1 MTSAATD
8 RQALDKL
15 CIDTIRTL
23 SMDAVQKANS
33 GHPGTPMALAP
44 IAYVLY
50 TRVMRHNP
58 QNANWWDRDR
68 FVLSAGHASMLL
80 YSTLYLTGYG
90 LTLDDIKNFRQLGS
104 PTAGHPEY
112 GHAAGIETTTGPLG
126 QGISNA
132 VGMALAERM
141 LAARF
146 NRPGHAIVDHYTYTI
161 ASDGDMQE
169 GVQSEAA
176 SIAGH
181 LGLGRLTAFYD
192 DNHISIEGDTAL
204 SFTEDVGKR
213 YEAYGWHV
221 QNLGE
226 DLGLERIE
234 EAIATA
240 KDVTDQP
247 SLIIVRTH
255 IAPGSPNKQD
265 TEAAHGSPLGEEEVK
280 LTKEAYG
287 WPSEEA
293 FYVPQ
298 EALDHFRECIERGE
312 EFESEWQEHFDAYR
326 SDFKDEAAEFERIM
340 DRRLPK
346 DWDADVPTFTPD
358 QGAIATRKASH
369 EVIQWVAA
377 KVPEFIGG
385 SADLAPSTLTTI
397 NDAESVERSNY
408 GGRNMH
414 YGIREHGM
422 GAIVNGM
429 VLHGLRPFGS
439 TFLIFSDYMKG
450 AMRLSALMGIPSVWV
465 FTHDSIGLGEDGPT
479 HQPIEQLAH
488 LRAVPNMRVVR
499 PAGANET
506 AKAWQFAI
514 NRQDGPT
521 VLALSRQGLPIWD
534 PKGVPD
540 DAISRG
546 AYVLRNKSGKPDVI
560 LIGTGSEV
568 HVCNDAVDLLEEQ
581 GVHARLVSMPC
592 VENFLAQDDAYRDD
606 VLPPDV
612 RARVTVE
619 AAATLGWERIAT
631 DDGEIIGMT
640 TFGASAPA
648 KALYEHFGFTKERV
662 AEVAKQVAERNAE

>member
-1 MTSAATD
+1 MTTTATET
-8 RQALDKL
+8 QALDTL
-15 CIDTIRTL
+15 CINTIRTL

-44 IAYVLY
+44 ITYVLY
-50 TRVMRHNP
+50 TRTMRHNP
-58 QNANWWDRDR
+58 QNAQWPDRDR
-68 FVLSAGHASMLL
+68 FILSAGHASMLL
-80 YSTLYLTGYG
+80 YSMLYLTGYG
-90 LTLDDIKNFRQLGS
+90 LTLDDLKNFRQLGS

-126 QGISNA
+126 QGISNS

-141 LAARF
+141 LAERF
-146 NRPGHAIVDHYTYTI
+146 NRPGHQVVDHWTYTI

-176 SIAGH
+176 SIGGH

-204 SFTEDVGKR
+204 SFSEDVGRR

-226 DLGLERIE
+226 DLGLDRIE
-234 EAIATA
+234 EAIANA
-240 KDVTDQP
+240 KDNVDQP

-265 TEAAHGSPLGEEEVK
+265 TESAHGSPLGEEEVK
-280 LTKEAYG
+280 LTKQAYG
-287 WPSEEA
+287 WPSEEP

-298 EALDHFRECIERGE
+298 EALDHFRECLDRGE
-312 EFESEWQEHFDAYR
+312 EQENEWRERFEAYKSE
-326 SDFKDEAAEFERIM
+326 FKAEAREFERIVAGK
-340 DRRLPK
+340 LPK
-346 DWDADVPTFTPD
+346 GWDADVPRFKPD
-358 QGAIATRKASH
+358 RGMLATRKASH

-377 KVPEFIGG
+377 QVPEFIGG

-397 NDAESVERSNY
+397 DDADSVERSNY

-479 HQPIEQLAH
+479 HQPVEQLAH
-488 LRAVPNMRVVR
+488 LRATPNMYVVR

-506 AKAWQFAI
+506 ALAWQFAI
-514 NRQDGPT
+514 NKQDAPT
-521 VLALSRQGLPIWD
+521 VMALSRQGLPIWD

-540 DAISRG
+540 DAVERG

-568 HVCNDAVDLLEEQ
+568 HVCNEAIDLLDEQ
-581 GVHARLVSMPC
+581 GVNARLVSMPC
-592 VENFLAQDDAYRDD
+592 VEAFLEQDDKYRDE

-612 RARVTVE
+612 RARVVVE
-619 AAATLGWERIAT
+619 AAAPLGWDRIAT
-631 DDGEIIGMT
+631 DDGEIIGMR
-640 TFGASAPA
+640 TFGASGPA
-648 KALYEHFGFTKERV
+648 KALYKHFGFTAENV
-662 AEVAKQVAERNAE
+662 AEVAKKVAERNAE

>member
-8 RQALDKL
+8 KQALDKL

-58 QNANWWDRDR
+58 QDAGWWDRDR

-80 YSTLYLTGYG
+80 YSSLYLTGYG
-90 LTLDDIKNFRQLGS
+90 LTLDDLKNFRQLGS

-126 QGISNA
+126 QGISNS

-146 NRPGHAIVDHYTYTI
+146 NRPGHQIVDHYTYTI

-169 GVQSEAA
+169 GVQSEAT

-181 LGLGRLTAFYD
+181 LGLGRLVAFYD

-204 SFTEDVGKR
+204 SFSEDVGKR

-226 DLGLERIE
+226 NLELERIE

-255 IAPGSPNKQD
+255 IAVGSPNKQD

-298 EALDHFRECIERGE
+298 EALDHFRESIERGQ
-312 EFESEWQEHFDAYR
+312 EFQSEWSERFETYR
-326 SDFKDEAAEFERIM
+326 NEFPDEAREFERIM
-340 DRRLPK
+340 NRELPEN
-346 DWDADVPTFTPD
+346 WDKDVPKFKPED
-358 QGAIATRKASH
+358 GMIATRKASH
-369 EVIQWVAA
+369 TVIQWVAA
-377 KVPEFIGG
+377 NVPEFIGG

-397 NDAESVERSNY
+397 DGADSVSRNNY

-429 VLHGLRPFGS
+429 VLHCLRPFGS

-488 LRAVPNMRVVR
+488 LRATPNMSVVR
-499 PAGANET
+499 PAGANEC
-506 AKAWQFAI
+506 ALAWQYAI

-521 VLALSRQGLPIWD
+521 TMALSRQGLPVWD
-534 PKGVPD
+534 PKGVPG
-540 DAISRG
+540 DAIVRG
-546 AYVLRNKSGKPDVI
+546 GYVLRNKSGKPDVV

-568 HVCNDAVDLLEEQ
+568 HICNSAVDVLDEQ
-581 GVHARLVSMPC
+581 GVTARLVSMPC
-592 VENFLAQDDAYRDD
+592 VENFLAQDDEYRDE
-606 VLPPDV
+606 VLPPGV
-612 RARVTVE
+612 PRVSVE
-619 AAATLGWERIAT
+619 AAATLGWERIVGL
-631 DDGEIIGMT
+631 DGAIVGMT
-640 TFGASAPA
+640 TFGASAPQ
-648 KALYEHFGFTKERV
+648 KDVYKHFGFTPEHV
-662 AEVAKQVAERNAE
+662 AEVAKELAERNAE

>member
-8 RQALDKL
+8 KQALDKL

-58 QNANWWDRDR
+58 QDAGWWDRDR

-80 YSTLYLTGYG
+80 YSALYLTGYG
-90 LTLDDIKNFRQLGS
+90 LTLDDLKNFRQLGS

-126 QGISNA
+126 QGISNS

-146 NRPGHAIVDHYTYTI
+146 NRPGHQIVDHYTYTI

-169 GVQSEAA
+169 GVQSEAT
-176 SIAGH
+176 SLAGH
-181 LGLGRLTAFYD
+181 LGLGRLVAFYD

-204 SFTEDVGKR
+204 SFSEDVGKR
-213 YEAYGWHV
+213 YEAYGWHI

-226 DLGLERIE
+226 NLELERIE

-255 IAPGSPNKQD
+255 IAVGSPNKQD

-298 EALDHFRECIERGE
+298 EALDHFRESIERGQ
-312 EFESEWQEHFDAYR
+312 EFQSEWSERFETYR
-326 SDFKDEAAEFERIM
+326 NEFPDEAREFERIM
-340 DRRLPK
+340 NRELPEN
-346 DWDADVPTFTPD
+346 WDKDVPKFKPED
-358 QGAIATRKASH
+358 GMIATRKASH
-369 EVIQWVAA
+369 AVIQWVAA
-377 KVPEFIGG
+377 NVPEFIGG

-397 NDAESVERSNY
+397 DGTDSVSRNNY

-429 VLHGLRPFGS
+429 VLHCLRPFGS

-488 LRAVPNMRVVR
+488 LRATPNMSVVR
-499 PAGANET
+499 PAGANEC
-506 AKAWQFAI
+506 ALAWQYAI
-514 NRQDGPT
+514 KRQDGPT
-521 VLALSRQGLPIWD
+521 TMALSRQGLPVWD
-534 PKGVPD
+534 PKGVPG
-540 DAISRG
+540 DAILRG
-546 AYVLRNKSGKPDVI
+546 GYVLRNKSGKPDVV

-568 HVCNDAVDLLEEQ
+568 HICNSAVDVLEEQ
-581 GVHARLVSMPC
+581 GVTARLVSMPC
-592 VENFLAQDDAYRDD
+592 VENFLAQDDEYRDE
-606 VLPPDV
+606 VLPPGV
-612 RARVTVE
+612 PRVSVE
-619 AAATLGWERIAT
+619 AAATLGWERIVGL
-631 DDGEIIGMT
+631 DGAIVGMT
-640 TFGASAPA
+640 TFGASAPQ
-648 KALYEHFGFTKERV
+648 KDVYKHFGFTPEHV
-662 AEVAKQVAERNAE
+662 AEVAKELAERNAE

>member
-44 IAYVLY
+44 VAYLLY

-58 QNANWWDRDR
+58 QDPQWWDRDR

-80 YSTLYLTGYG
+80 YSMLYLTGYG
-90 LTLDDIKNFRQLGS
+90 LTLDDLKNFRQLGS

-126 QGISNA
+126 QGIANS
-132 VGMALAERM
+132 VGFALAERM

-146 NRPGHAIVDHYTYTI
+146 NRPGHQIVDHYTYTI
-161 ASDGDMQE
+161 ASDGDMEE

-176 SIAGH
+176 SLAGH

-204 SFTEDVGKR
+204 AFSEDVGKR

-226 DLGLERIE
+226 DLELERLE
-234 EAIATA
+234 EAVANA

-247 SLIIVRTH
+247 SLIIIRTH
-255 IAPGSPNKQD
+255 IAPGAPNKQD

-293 FYVPQ
+293 FFVPQ
-298 EALDHFRECIERGE
+298 EALDHFRESIERGE
-312 EFESEWQEHFDAYR
+312 EAESEWRERFDAYKKE
-326 SDFKDEAAEFERIM
+326 FPDEAREFERIM
-340 DRRLPK
+340 NRRLP
-346 DWDADVPTFTPD
+346 DNWDADVPKFKPED
-358 QGAIATRKASH
+358 GMIATRKASH
-369 EVIQWVAA
+369 AVIQWVAEQ
-377 KVPEFIGG
+377 VPELIGG

-397 NDAESVERSNY
+397 DGAESVERNNY

-429 VLHGLRPFGS
+429 VLHGLRAFGS

-450 AMRLSALMGIPSVWV
+450 SMRLSALMGIPSIWV

-488 LRAVPNMRVVR
+488 LRATPNMRVVR
-499 PAGANET
+499 PAGANE
-506 AKAWQFAI
+506 AALAWQYAV
-514 NRQDGPT
+514 NRVDGPT
-521 VLALSRQGLPIWD
+521 SLALSRQGLPVWD
-534 PKGVPD
+534 PDGVPA
-540 DAISRG
+540 DAVVRG
-546 AYVLRNKSGKPDVI
+546 GYVLRNKSGTPDVV

-568 HVCNDAVDLLEEQ
+568 HVCNSAVDVLDEQ
-581 GVHARLVSMPC
+581 GVTARLVSMPC
-592 VENFLAQDDAYRDD
+592 VENFLSQDDAYRDE
-606 VLPPDV
+606 VLPPGV
-612 RARVTVE
+612 PRVSVE
-619 AAATLGWERIAT
+619 AAATFGWERVVGL
-631 DDGEIIGMT
+631 DGAIVGMT
-640 TFGASAPA
+640 TFGASAPQ
-648 KALYEHFGFTKERV
+648 KDLYKHFGFTPEHV
-662 AEVAKQVAERNAE
+662 AEVAKELAERNAG